1 MSYSFLPT
9 SLKRLLKN
17 MGNKHRDHKEKVV
30 YYECKKFGHYKSEC
44 LDLEDK
50 ENEKQKENKKKKKF

>member
-1 MSYSFLPT
+1 
-9 SLKRLLKN
+9 

-50 ENEKQKENKKKKKF
+50 ENEKQKENKKRKKF